1 MQYTRFPMNQ
11 LNSTY
16 LKQLL
21 LLGVITA
28 LVLLLGWQLYTF
40 IPGMLGAVTL
50 YILMRQYYFRLT
62 IIYGWKKWLAAIVF
76 ILLALLVFVL
86 PIFALLQMLLP
97 KLSYFVSNTNEF
109 GTGLDTISKRMQEIV
124 PQFKF
129 GDAQIRDLIQKATSS
144 IPGVLGATA
153 NMFSNTTLAF
163 FLLYFML
170 TEGRRMERTIQSYLP
185 LRAENIDHIW
195 DATRT
200 MVVSNAIGIPVLA
213 ACQAIAASIGYA
225 LFGIEQYMLWGIVT
239 GLFSLVPII
248 GTAIIWVPMCV
259 YLFATGNSGPGIG
272 LLLYAVIVITNID
285 NVLRFTILKKL
296 GDVHPVVTVLGIIV
310 GVPLFGFMGF
320 IFGPLLIS
328 YMLLLIKI
336 YRVEFGRNEMAKGE
350 TSNVKSET

>member
-1 MQYTRFPMNQ
+1 MNQ
-11 LNSTY
+11 INGTQ
-16 LKQLL
+16 LKQVLL
-21 LLGVITA
+21 LAVILA
-28 LVLLLGWQLYTF
+28 LLLVLGWQLYAF
-40 IPGMLGAVTL
+40 IPGMLGAVTM

-62 IIYGWKKWLAAIVF
+62 IVRGWKKWIAAIVF
-76 ILLALLVFVL
+76 ILLAILLFVL
-86 PIFALLQMLLP
+86 PIFGLLQMLMP
-97 KLSYFVSNTNEF
+97 KLSYFVSNTNQF
-109 GTGLDTISKRMQEIV
+109 GSGLDTISRRVQTII

-129 GDAQIRDLIQKATSS
+129 GDAQIRALIQKAGNS

-153 NMFSNTTLAF
+153 NIFSNTTLAF

-170 TEGRRMERTIQSYLP
+170 TEGRRMERSIQSYLP
-185 LRAENIDHIW
+185 LRPENVDNIW
-195 DATRT
+195 EATRT

-213 ACQAIAASIGYA
+213 ACQAIASGVGYA
-225 LFGIEQYMLWGIVT
+225 LFGIEQYALWGIVT
-239 GLFSLVPII
+239 GVFSLVPIV

-259 YLFATGNSGPGIG
+259 YLFATGESGAGIG

-296 GDVHPVVTVLGIIV
+296 GDVHPIITVLGIIV

-336 YRVEFGRNEMAKGE
+336 YRIEFGTKENPAPPAEAAKDAPV
-350 TSNVKSET
+350 S